1 MAGLVSDKEDNKAL
15 RKPEKV
21 CSEIMTRQ
29 RQLSETD
36 AELCQGHHGA
46 AGDAISSSKTAFLFL
61 FFATSLSLH
70 CIRCIMDMPSSSYHC
85 NPLTSQEDS

>member
-46 AGDAISSSKTAFLFL
+46 AGDAISSSKTAFFFFIFIFCYLTAFALYSLHHGYAIFL
-61 FFATSLSLH
+61 LSL
-70 CIRCIMDMPSSSYHC
+70 
-85 NPLTSQEDS
+85 

>member
-29 RQLSETD
+29 RQLSE
-36 AELCQGHHGA
+36 AGAVLCQGHHGA
-46 AGDAISSSKTAFLFL
+46 AGDAVSSSKTAF

-70 CIRCIMDMPSSSYHC
+70 CICCIMDMPSSSYRC

>member
-29 RQLSETD
+29 RQLSETG
-36 AELCQGHHGA
+36 AVLCQGHHGA
-46 AGDAISSSKTAFLFL
+46 AGDAVSSSKTAFFIFIFCYLTVFALYSLHHGYAIFL
-61 FFATSLSLH
+61 LSL
-70 CIRCIMDMPSSSYHC
+70 
-85 NPLTSQEDS
+85 